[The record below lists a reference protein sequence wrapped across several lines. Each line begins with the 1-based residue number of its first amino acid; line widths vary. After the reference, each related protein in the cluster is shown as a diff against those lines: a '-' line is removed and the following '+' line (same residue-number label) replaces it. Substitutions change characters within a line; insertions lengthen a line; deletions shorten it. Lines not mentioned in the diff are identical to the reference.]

1 MANKASGETVLHRAA
16 RQGYAVSTVVPH
28 LPLFLTRLMQDVV
41 TTCLESKTSD
51 LNARDFA
58 GYTALHESCAS
69 GHTHIARLLLSHG
82 ADPNACAGRGI
93 RVLHDAI
100 EHDRLQV
107 VRLLLSYG
115 ADPSISTYK
124 GTTPL
129 QLAQSKA
136 MVQLLQGFMS
146 DLNGGEEQ
154 GISRWKFSH
163 HESGSKHNGFDVFA
177 DPAPECE
184 SESEGMEDLIIE
196 ESETA
201 MCDTFSMSLACGE
214 PVATVV
220 RLSDMVKQLGVTRA
234 EFLVRYG
241 GVEVVSVSEEE
252 FESVA
257 RCNQLVGCRRKS
269 KSERGSRVELVRL
282 DDEVRAILGIERTR
296 VP

>member
-1 MANKASGETVLHRAA
+1 MTA
-16 RQGYAVSTVVPH
+16 
-28 LPLFLTRLMQDVV
+28 
-41 TTCLESKTSD
+41 CLESKTCD

-136 MVQLLQGFMS
+136 MVKLVQGFMS
-146 DLNGGEEQ
+146 DLNGGGGQEQ
-154 GISRWKFSH
+154 GTSRWKFSH
-163 HESGSKHNGFDVFA
+163 HEAGSKHNSSDVFA
-177 DPAPECE
+177 DAAPECE
-184 SESEGMEDLIIE
+184 SEEEMQDLEIE

-220 RLSDMVKQLGVTRA
+220 RLSDVVRQLGVTRA
-234 EFLVRYG
+234 EFCVRHA
-241 GVEVVSVSEEE
+241 GVQVVSVSEEE
-252 FESVA
+252 FEWGA
-257 RCNQLVGCRRKS
+257 RCNQLQGCRRKI
-269 KSERGSRVELVRL
+269 KSQGVGSRVELVRL
-282 DDEVRAILGIERTR
+282 DDDVRAILAIERTR